1 MPEETGRM
9 TGKTVKRKNLILP
22 VMSLIL
28 MLCLMAGCGSRA
40 GDAGA
45 DSGDDGTYVIYCLD
59 RDENTLPYYAYTT
72 ETKDP
77 AALADE
83 LIDRMSGTPEDIRYK
98 EVIRDFDVLSVSIE
112 DKQLILSV
120 SEGYSRLDPTRE
132 VLTRA
137 ALVRTLCQIDG
148 VDQVLMRI
156 KSDDLLDSLGQPV
169 GPMSADAFVDNAGD
183 EINSY
188 ENIDLILYFADPAGN
203 ALTKISRSVEYNTS
217 MSVEKLVVEQI
228 IKGTDA
234 EQLRS
239 TVNPATRII
248 NVTVKDGICYVNL
261 DNAFLS
267 IPDGID
273 PEIMIYSIVDSLAEI
288 PGIQKVQFSIDG
300 DTSVM
305 LTDNLSFSVLYERNL
320 DIVT

>member
-1 MPEETGRM
+1 MMRSKM
-9 TGKTVKRKNLILP
+9 MKTVKVKNIILAFICM
-22 VMSLIL
+22 VLL
-28 MLCLMAGCGSRA
+28 FCQVTGCGKPA
-40 GDAGA
+40 GDADA
-45 DSGDDGTYVIYCLD
+45 DDKGTYEIYCMD

-72 ETKDP
+72 ETED
-77 AALADE
+77 AQALASE
-83 LIDRMSGTPEDIRYK
+83 LIDQMSGTPEDIRYR
-98 EVIRDFDVLSVSIE
+98 EVIRDFEVLSVSFE
-112 DKQLILSV
+112 DKQLILTV
-120 SEGYSRLDPTRE
+120 SEGYSKLSPTRE

-156 KSDDLLDSLGQPV
+156 KNDDLLDRLGQPV

-188 ENIDLILYFADPAGN
+188 ENIDLILYFADPSGN
-203 ALTKISRSVEYNTS
+203 GLTKISRSVEYNTS
-217 MSVEKLVVEQI
+217 MSLEKLVVEQL
-228 IKGTDA
+228 IKGTKA

-239 TVNPATRII
+239 TVNPATQII

-261 DNAFLS
+261 DSGFLS
-267 IPDGID
+267 IPDGIS
-273 PEIMIYSIVDSLAEI
+273 PEIMIYSIVDSLAEL

-300 DTSVM
+300 DTSVK
-305 LTDNLSFSVLYERNL
+305 LTESLSFSALYERNL